1 MLTLGEKREA
11 KSAKYFGLEWG
22 IPGKGYSP
30 EAMVAIYRGAD
41 FIEENGVYMPE
52 VFLDTDRLL
61 KAMEDVSDWLGF
73 PTTDEYLEAQ
83 IKEEEGIF
91 KRAEKK

>member
-22 IPGKGYSP
+22 IPGEGYSP

-41 FIEENGVYMPE
+41 CIEENGVYMPE
-52 VFLDTDRLL
+52 VFLDTERLL

-73 PTTDEYLEAQ
+73 KSTDEYLEAQ
-83 IKEEEGIF
+83 IEEGKGIF
-91 KRAEKK
+91 KRVTKK

>member
-11 KSAKYFGLEWG
+11 KSAEYFGLEWG
-22 IPGKGYSP
+22 VPGEGYSP

-41 FIEENGVYMPE
+41 FIEEDGVYMPE
-52 VFLDTDRLL
+52 VFLDTERLL

-73 PTTDEYLEAQ
+73 KTTDEYLEAQ
-83 IKEEEGIF
+83 IKEKKHIF
-91 KRAEKK
+91 KRAVKK